1 MYDRPSLNGRIQTF
15 RSSSISRPM
24 DRCAAGCGTDGV
36 TLWVK
41 GAYTACTAQLRPAGP
56 HMHHR
61 RTAVT
66 TVAVPVLVHASS
78 TVLCYARE
86 TVEIRL
92 AMKANDWGLHCSDGH
107 RCAPINI
114 SIRRRRSV
122 VLPLCASSWSVRS
135 SVSIVTHF
143 SLGLLFSWWLAMQG
157 GWPWLFLHHFMHI
170 VVIVTVC
177 AAFVPL
183 LWVN

>member
-1 MYDRPSLNGRIQTF
+1 
-15 RSSSISRPM
+15 M

-78 TVLCYARE
+78 TVLCTRDCGNQASYE
-86 TVEIRL
+86 GERL
-92 AMKANDWGLHCSDGH
+92 GIALFG
-107 RCAPINI
+107 RP
-114 SIRRRRSV
+114 
-122 VLPLCASSWSVRS
+122 PLR
-135 SVSIVTHF
+135 T
-143 SLGLLFSWWLAMQG
+143 
-157 GWPWLFLHHFMHI
+157 
-170 VVIVTVC
+170 
-177 AAFVPL
+177 
-183 LWVN
+183 N

>member
-114 SIRRRRSV
+114 SIHR
-122 VLPLCASSWSVRS
+122 PAASSVPPADPSVRPS
-135 SVSIVTHF
+135 
-143 SLGLLFSWWLAMQG
+143 
-157 GWPWLFLHHFMHI
+157 
-170 VVIVTVC
+170 
-177 AAFVPL
+177 PL
-183 LWVN
+183 LPIFLSVYCSVDDLQCRVAGLGSSFIISCKSSSSSPSVQHLFPFFG